1 MTDIL
6 FYSSDSKS
14 IQKYRSSG
22 EYQGVYFAIRDE
34 NKDEITPS
42 INRLIEKLI
51 KRSNTPAATRGI
63 VLGCVAELDN
73 IIKQKI
79 IGFQETMHSL
89 GPLFLFHDSEG
100 ESTWE
105 YAF

>member
-1 MTDIL
+1 MLREEFKQWLNVQDQVSVSPSVFQVQTESEL
-6 FYSSDSKS
+6 P
-14 IQKYRSSG
+14 
-22 EYQGVYFAIRDE
+22 
-34 NKDEITPS
+34 EI
-42 INRLIEKLI
+42 
-51 KRSNTPAATRGI
+51 
-63 VLGCVAELDN
+63 

>member
-1 MTDIL
+1 MLREEFKQWLNVQDQVSVSPSVFQVQTE
-6 FYSSDSKS
+6 S
-14 IQKYRSSG
+14 
-22 EYQGVYFAIRDE
+22 EPP
-34 NKDEITPS
+34 EI
-42 INRLIEKLI
+42 
-51 KRSNTPAATRGI
+51 
-63 VLGCVAELDN
+63 